1 MYSKKILSEFL
12 EPKNYGV
19 IRGASGVGK
28 IVSEVGNEIIKIYIK
43 VDGNSVTEVQ
53 FQTYGGVVAIAL
65 TSFATAWVQGKT
77 IAELEKFTA
86 ADLTKLSG
94 EVPEEK
100 SYLVNAVVSAVKKAA
115 NSFKNKSV
123 NDD

>member
-1 MYSKKILSEFL
+1 MYSKKILNEFL

-43 VDGNSVTEVQ
+43 VEGNKVTEAQ
-53 FQTYGGVVAIAL
+53 FQTYGGVAAIAL
-65 TSFATAWVQGKT
+65 TSFATAWVQGRT
-77 IAELEKFTA
+77 IDELEKFNA
-86 ADLTKLSG
+86 NELVKLSG
-94 EVPEEK
+94 DVPEEK
-100 SYLVNAVVSAVKKAA
+100 AYLVSAVVSAVKKAA

>member
-1 MYSKKILSEFL
+1 MYSKKILNEFL

-43 VDGNSVTEVQ
+43 VEGNKVTEAQ

-65 TSFATAWVQGKT
+65 TSFATAWVQGRT
-77 IAELEKFTA
+77 IDELEKFNA
-86 ADLTKLSG
+86 NELVKLSG
-94 EVPEEK
+94 DVPEEK
-100 SYLVNAVVSAVKKAA
+100 AYLVNAVVSAVKKAA

>member
-12 EPKNYGV
+12 EPQNYGV

-28 IVSEVGNEIIKIYIK
+28 VVSEVGSEIIKIYIK
-43 VDGNSVTEVQ
+43 VDGNKVTEAQ
-53 FQTYGGVVAIAL
+53 FQTYGCVVAIAL

-77 IAELEKFTA
+77 IADLEKFTA

-94 EVPEEK
+94 EVPEDK
-100 SYLVNAVVSAVKKAA
+100 SYLVNVVVSAVKKAA

>member
-1 MYSKKILSEFL
+1 MYSKKILNEFL

-43 VDGNSVTEVQ
+43 VEGNKVTEAQ
-53 FQTYGGVVAIAL
+53 FQTYGGVAAIAL
-65 TSFATAWVQGKT
+65 TSFATAWVQGRT
-77 IAELEKFTA
+77 IDELEKFNA
-86 ADLTKLSG
+86 NELVKLSG
-94 EVPEEK
+94 DVPEEK
-100 SYLVNAVVSAVKKAA
+100 AYLVNAVVSAVKKAA